1 MVQQIDIMFD
11 SDDKYHKH
19 LRQNI
24 PFHLI
29 VPIVIIFIFGVLTQ
43 FIHKKEPIH
52 LLRFVTTC
60 FKWNTSNFEKEENQE
75 FKFIH
80 IHKAAG
86 SSFKAQLNNRYKAD
100 LRYCEMC
107 FHEIFDEDAFNLI
120 MLRNPLSHVL
130 SQFQECKYDPF
141 FVKET
146 RNTDFP
152 QNASD
157 EKGFK
162 KWVSFFNDNWEIEEG
177 DFNCYNPWVIN
188 STTFFIIRY

>member
-1 MVQQIDIMFD
+1 
-11 SDDKYHKH
+11 
-19 LRQNI
+19 
-24 PFHLI
+24 
-29 VPIVIIFIFGVLTQ
+29 
-43 FIHKKEPIH
+43 
-52 LLRFVTTC
+52 
-60 FKWNTSNFEKEENQE
+60 
-75 FKFIH
+75 
-80 IHKAAG
+80 
-86 SSFKAQLNNRYKAD
+86 
-100 LRYCEMC
+100 MC

-177 DFNCYNPWVIN
+177 DFNCYNPWVIISTIFCIILTN
-188 STTFFIIRY
+188 SFHMKALTKTNGVMLRILWQEF